1 MIQAV
6 KTIRIYILSLLLCLC
21 GGVVAVAQSA
31 AENATVQVEQHASIK
46 ALNGAVEIDNATGKA
61 VDVAVFAITGSLVK
75 QVTIDSGESLRIE
88 LPSGYYIVK
97 AGDTLKRV
105 AVR

>member
-6 KTIRIYILSLLLCLC
+6 KTIRIYILSLLLCQC

-46 ALNGAVEIDNATGKA
+46 ALNGAVE
-61 VDVAVFAITGSLVK
+61 
-75 QVTIDSGESLRIE
+75 SLRIE

-97 AGDTLKRV
+97 AGDTSKRV